1 MQSSPNRLTWATMV
15 FAFIGSVVMYGVL
28 AYILAQSG
36 AHTTSDLL
44 EPLRLPVTLIG
55 IACLVVSVV
64 WAQLRLSVQREF
76 VPRGFPA
83 IAGALPE
90 PRQFITHT
98 IIALAFAE
106 ACAILGLLF
115 FFVGGSLTDFLLCA
129 VPSVA
134 VMLIVILPK
143 GGAYWQAWES
153 RQEE

>member
-1 MQSSPNRLTWATMV
+1 MRSSPNRLTWATIV

-28 AYILAQSG
+28 AYILTRSG

-44 EPLRLPVTLIG
+44 EPLRLPVTLMG
-55 IACLVVSVV
+55 IACLVVSIV
-64 WAQLRLSVQREF
+64 WAQLRLSVQRE
-76 VPRGFPA
+76 FPA

-90 PRQFITHT
+90 PRQFITRT

-115 FFVGGSLTDFLLCA
+115 FFVGGSLTDFLLFA

-143 GGAYWQAWES
+143 GGAYWQVWES